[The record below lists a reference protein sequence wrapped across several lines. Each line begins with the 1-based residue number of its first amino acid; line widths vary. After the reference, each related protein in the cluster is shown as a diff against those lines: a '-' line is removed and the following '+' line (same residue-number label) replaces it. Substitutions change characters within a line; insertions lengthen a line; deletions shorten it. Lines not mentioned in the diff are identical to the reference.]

1 MLDDF
6 TPIIHKL
13 DGRTI
18 RIYAIADVHLG
29 AKECAVKEFRRF
41 VERIAADKDAYI
53 VICGDVLNNG
63 VKDSVTNVYEEVLPP
78 HAQIETAVEL
88 LTPIKDKILG
98 CVGGNHEH
106 RTKKAVDLDPLY
118 AVMLMLGKG
127 ELYRQN
133 LAFVRVNLE
142 RGKTKD
148 HYALLLVHGASA
160 GKRNKFDL
168 GAVEGVDAII
178 GGHVHSGDIR
188 KNTRIIFS
196 TSNTVKTRDIV
207 SLTAV
212 SWLDYGGYAA
222 RALHMPQSTKHPQC
236 LELEFTGTNASSG
249 NIRVIW

>member
-1 MLDDF
+1 MLSDF
-6 TPIIHKL
+6 TPIIHRL

-18 RIYAIADVHLG
+18 KVYAIADVHIG
-29 AKECAVKEFRRF
+29 DPNANIAEFKKF
-41 VERIAADKDAYI
+41 LARIRDDDASYLC
-53 VICGDVLNNG
+53 ICGDILDNG
-63 VKDSVTNVYEEVLPP
+63 IKESVADYTPMTPMQQVD
-78 HAQIETAVEL
+78 AAVEL
-88 LTPIKDKILG
+88 LEPVKDKILG
-98 CVGGNHEH
+98 CVSGNHEF
-106 RTKKAVDLDPLY
+106 RSKKKTDLDPLY
-118 AVMLMLGKG
+118 TVFCILRKQ
-127 ELYRQN
+127 ELFRQN
-133 LAFVRVNLE
+133 MCFVRVNLE

-148 HYALLLVHGASA
+148 HYALLLVHGASV

-188 KNTRIIFS
+188 KNTRIVFS

-222 RALHMPQSTKHPQC
+222 RALHMPQSTKTPQC
-236 LELEFTGTNASSG
+236 LELEFTGTNDRSG